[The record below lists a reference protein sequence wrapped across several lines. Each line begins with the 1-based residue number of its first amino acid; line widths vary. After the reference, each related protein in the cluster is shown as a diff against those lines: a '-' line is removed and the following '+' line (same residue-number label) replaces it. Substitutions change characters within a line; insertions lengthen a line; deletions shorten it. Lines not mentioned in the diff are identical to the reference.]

1 MGLTNSEYL
10 ITFSKKGKQMDES
23 IYSYSPQ
30 ADFWHW
36 VEPIAQYRKKR
47 CWSFKETIRRSKARR
62 AAKMARSALKFHLYL
77 TGKLS
82 KGTLK

>member
-1 MGLTNSEYL
+1 
-10 ITFSKKGKQMDES
+10 MDES
-23 IYSYSPQ
+23 LYLYSPQ
-30 ADFWHW
+30 ADYWLGTT
-36 VEPIAQYRKKR
+36 VEPIAKNRNKR

-82 KGTLK
+82 KGTL